1 MSIQGLLF
9 AILLALFVIAW
20 IVMPLLQRRG
30 KSADDPLLEKQ
41 RERLLYYYERV
52 LRNIHDLD
60 EDHALGKIDEGE
72 YGRER
77 EEWAERGVQVLQALD
92 TITEKEVGF
101 RIAETPADDDASVD
115 HAIDDAIEAAIQ
127 TYRQRN
133 PQ

>member
-9 AILLALFVIAW
+9 ALLLALFVLAW
-20 IVMPLLQRRG
+20 IVMPLLQRSN
-30 KSADDPLLEKQ
+30 KSADDQLLEKQ

-60 EDHALGKIDEGE
+60 EDHALGKIDESE
-72 YGRER
+72 YTRER
-77 EEWAERGVQVLQALD
+77 EEWTERGVQVLQALD
-92 TITEKEVGF
+92 TITEKEV
-101 RIAETPADDDASVD
+101 IAETPADDASVD